1 MLTAPIVVVKE
12 NERAVMFSWGQLVGI
27 RGPGLFFV
35 VPFFQSAFKFKVSAL
50 TNLRP
55 LTFGIP
61 SQQVITRDKKR
72 TRISMVIGCRAIDP
86 GKATIQYIE
95 TPIEVAIET
104 LKDVAAQNNLLDI
117 YHDRW
122 RFTDQ
127 LQRTINEQ
135 TNPLGFQVE
144 IKSMKLPGA

>member
-12 NERAVMFSWGQLVGI
+12 NERAVMFSWGQLMGI

-35 VPFFQSAFKFKVSAL
+35 VPFFQSVFKFKVSAL

-72 TRISMVIGCRAIDP
+72 RISR
-86 GKATIQYIE
+86 
-95 TPIEVAIET
+95 
-104 LKDVAAQNNLLDI
+104 L
-117 YHDRW
+117 
-122 RFTDQ
+122 
-127 LQRTINEQ
+127 
-135 TNPLGFQVE
+135 
-144 IKSMKLPGA
+144 